1 MKEGYNNFIF
11 FRNVGGIAF
20 IKNRQ
25 EIRKLT
31 TCMHADSTVVFSQTW
46 CNSVSVISK
55 CSGHYDV
62 KSWLNFF
69 KGYQNITQFSMILNS
84 CIVAY
89 DSISNLIYFLAVFS
103 IPKVDPL

>member
-1 MKEGYNNFIF
+1 MILNSCIVAYESISIILFIF
-11 FRNVGGIAF
+11 WLFSVFNVGGIAL

-31 TCMHADSTVVFSQTW
+31 TCMHADRTVVFSQTW
-46 CNSVSVISK
+46 CNSISVIST

-69 KGYQNITQFSMILNS
+69 NGIKI
-84 CIVAY
+84 
-89 DSISNLIYFLAVFS
+89 
-103 IPKVDPL
+103 